1 MSHSVKFR
9 LEDLPPHLRSQ
20 AERQI
25 AADNARRLKSPPS
38 PAPKKHPIRLP
49 KVRFPNDTE
58 ARWPAEHP
66 GHWLYEA
73 LTFACPSG
81 KYTPDWIRFDESG
94 ITAVEVKGSYRFGSQ
109 SGATAKFKEC
119 VELYPQ
125 VRWIWARWNG
135 KKWECEDTGRTI
147 TRQTPDG
154 PGDSPHVRPCAGACA
169 REPQEL
175 IAAWDEWRGK
185 TCHKCAFKTECDN
198 SLSQISKSICFN
210 AWLHSTKEDGK

>member
-1 MSHSVKFR
+1 MRHSVKFR

-109 SGATAKFKEC
+109 SGAAAKFKEC
-119 VELYPQ
+119 AALYPTI
-125 VRWIWARWNG
+125 RWIWAKWTG
-135 KKWECEDTGRTI
+135 KRWECESAGA
-147 TRQTPDG
+147 
-154 PGDSPHVRPCAGACA
+154 VRPHNPPPEAPATAPDYPRMRVCA
-169 REPQEL
+169 RAREIAGNLNALTAEL
-175 IAAWDEWRGK
+175 NDLLGD
-185 TCHKCAFKTECDN
+185 HP
-198 SLSQISKSICFN
+198 
-210 AWLHSTKEDGK
+210 